1 MAEGR
6 GATADDSWAIGDALA
21 RAWEDNADFV
31 ARTNAPMQRWMV
43 ERLEPQPGQTILE
56 LGAGPGD
63 TGFEVA
69 QTLGADG
76 KLISTD
82 ISPEMVEVAK
92 RRVST
97 FGVTNVEFRVMD
109 AQEIELPDSAV
120 DGVIHRFGPMLLPD
134 PDASFAEVHRVLRDG
149 GLYLSTV
156 IGGPQD
162 NPWMTS
168 IGMSVMQA
176 GIQMP
181 GGGPMGPGGPF
192 SLADP
197 DQLRER
203 IARAGFDEV
212 TVEPLDLSFD
222 FATAEEAWGT
232 LSSMAGPIAILIS
245 GLDQEKRQSAKD
257 AFVGMVDQYRSGDGC
272 SIPGRALCAQAR

>member
-1 MAEGR
+1 MTEGR
-6 GATADDSWAIGDALA
+6 GAAPDDSWAIGDALA
-21 RAWEDNADFV
+21 RAWEENADFV

-43 ERLEPQPGQTILE
+43 GRLEPQPGQTILE

-69 QTLGADG
+69 QKLGGDG

-92 RRVST
+92 RRAST

-109 AQEIELPDSAV
+109 AQKIELPDSTV

-149 GLYLSTV
+149 GVYLSTV

-162 NPWMTS
+162 NPWMLS
-168 IGMSVMQA
+168 IGMSVMQS

-181 GGGPMGPGGPF
+181 GGPMDPGGPF

-203 IARAGFDEV
+203 IASAGFDEV
-212 TVEPLDLSFD
+212 TIEPVDLSFD
-222 FATAEEAWGT
+222 FATAEEAWSI
-232 LSSMAGPIAILIS
+232 LSSMAGPIAILVS
-245 GLDQEKRQSAKD
+245 GLDEEKRQSVKE
-257 AFVGMVDQYRSGDGC
+257 AFLGIVEQYRSGDGC
-272 SIPGRALCAQAR
+272 SIPGRALCALAR